1 MTHKSI
7 YLSTQCQKYYQQ
19 IISQDLILKQNYRTI
34 MELPSIKKI
43 ILNTTSKLYVLDKKY
58 IIPAF
63 IALELLSGQKMKSTY
78 AKKSI
83 ATFKIRK
90 NQTLGCKT
98 TLRDQVMY
106 TFLHK
111 FVKIILTRIR
121 DFSGNLDYNG
131 NLSIGMTNCMIF
143 PELENNFEL
152 FESLRGFNITF
163 VVSTQHKQDALL
175 LYTAFQIPIEH

>member
-1 MTHKSI
+1 
-7 YLSTQCQKYYQQ
+7 
-19 IISQDLILKQNYRTI
+19 
-34 MELPSIKKI
+34 
-43 ILNTTSKLYVLDKKY
+43 
-58 IIPAF
+58 
-63 IALELLSGQKMKSTY
+63 MKSTY

-111 FVKIILTRIR
+111 FVKIISSRIR
-121 DFSGNLDYNG
+121 YFSGNLDYNG
-131 NLSIGMTNCMIF
+131 NLSLGISNCMIF

-163 VVSTQHKQDALL
+163 VVSTQQKQDALL
-175 LYTAFQIPIEH
+175 LYTAFQIPLEN